1 MEGRTLSLL
10 VEIGDEPLKVEIHE
24 TDGRLWAVW
33 GEDERHPVELH
44 RHAGSNLYTLE
55 IGHRRATIW
64 MARRNGRLQIH
75 WDGRTHDVAVQS
87 ARVHALR
94 RRLREE
100 GPGTGSAV
108 PVEAVM
114 PGVVTKI
121 MVEEGQTVTE
131 EDGLLVVDAMKME
144 NEIRAPATGVI
155 AELSVEAGQ
164 EVKRGQRLCTIQP
177 PAATDGGAVDGD

>member
-1 MEGRTLSLL
+1 MSLL
-10 VEIGDEPLKVEIHE
+10 VEIGDEPLKIELDE
-24 TDGRLWAVW
+24 ADGRLWAIW
-33 GEDERHPVELH
+33 GDDERHPVELH
-44 RHAGSNLYTLE
+44 RHPNSDLYTLE
-55 IGHRRATIW
+55 IGHRRETIW

-75 WDGRTHDVAVQS
+75 WNGRTHDVTVQS

-114 PGVVTKI
+114 PGVVTQI
-121 MVEEGQTVTE
+121 LVEEGQTVTE

-144 NEIRAPATGVI
+144 NEIRAPAGGVI
-155 AELSVEAGQ
+155 DDLTVEVGQ
-164 EVKRGQRLCTIQP
+164 EVKRGRRLCLIQP
-177 PAATDGGAVDGD
+177 PESADGGDADGE

>member
-1 MEGRTLSLL
+1 MSLL
-10 VEIGDEPLKVEIHE
+10 VEIGDEPLKIEIRE
-24 TDGRLWAVW
+24 IDGRLWGIW
-33 GEDERHPVELH
+33 DDERHPVELH
-44 RHAGSNLYTLE
+44 RHAHSDLYTLE
-55 IGHRRATIW
+55 IGHRRETIW

-75 WDGRTHDVAVQS
+75 WNGRTHDVTVQS

-121 MVEEGQTVTE
+121 LVDEGQTVAE

-144 NEIRAPATGVI
+144 NEIRAPASGI
-155 AELSVEAGQ
+155 IGELSVEAGQ
-164 EVKRGQRLCTIQP
+164 EVKRGQRLCLIQP
-177 PAATDGGAVDGD
+177 PESTDGGAADGE

>member
-1 MEGRTLSLL
+1 MSLL
-10 VEIGDEPLKVEIHE
+10 VEIGDGPLKVEIQE

-33 GEDERHPVELH
+33 GEGERQPVELH
-44 RHAGSNLYTLE
+44 RHPHSDLYTLE
-55 IGHRRATIW
+55 IGQRRATVW
-64 MARRNGRLQIH
+64 MARRNGELQIH
-75 WDGRTHDVAVQS
+75 WNGRTHEVTVES

-121 MVEEGQTVTE
+121 LVDEGQTVTE

-144 NEIRAPATGVI
+144 NEIRAPASGVI
-155 AELSVEAGQ
+155 GELSVEAGQ
-164 EVKRGQRLCTIQP
+164 EVRRGQRLCTIQP
-177 PAATDGGAVDGD
+177 PESTDGGAVDGA